1 MDDGWSSSSAQ
12 VGYAMNAIPDRWNPY
27 FMADGSALKSV
38 LMDHFASERRRVG
51 FVMGRGFDPRMNSGL
66 TWLSETKAVESLE
79 VALITFNEGEQSAS
93 RNYEQGV
100 NQNLSELN
108 SLVPSDR
115 IIPKAVSMWSNDGR
129 RQTSRSAERVFRSY
143 LEISKYTDLIVDV
156 SALPRSIY
164 FPIIAKLL
172 HLIDSQQ
179 KPSPNLLVL
188 VSENPELDTSII
200 EQDIDEEADFLHPFR
215 GGADRE
221 ARAVVPRVWYPILG
235 EGQQL
240 QLERIR
246 ALVKPDEIC
255 PMLPA
260 PARNPRRGDAL
271 IAEYHTLLFDAF
283 DIEPGNIL
291 YGSELNPF
299 EAYRQLRTAILHY
312 QDALAPIG
320 GSRHV
325 LSALSSKLLSFS
337 TLLVAYE
344 LKKAGIDIGI
354 AHIEADGYAMEVD
367 VARHTGSTLYGLWLT
382 GEIYA

>member
-1 MDDGWSSSSAQ
+1 
-12 VGYAMNAIPDRWNPY
+12 MNVASDRWNPY
-27 FMADGSALKSV
+27 FMAEGSALKSV
-38 LMDHFASERRRVG
+38 LMDHFASEERRVG
-51 FVMGRGFDPRMNSGL
+51 FVMGRGFDPRMNLGL
-66 TWLSETKAVESLE
+66 RWLSETKAGESLE
-79 VALITFNEGEQSAS
+79 VVLISFNEGEQSAS
-93 RNYEQGV
+93 RKYEEAV
-100 NQNLSELN
+100 KQNLLELS
-108 SLVPSDR
+108 SLVPAGR
-115 IIPKAVSMWSNDGR
+115 IIPKTVSMWSNDGR

-143 LEISKYTDLIVDV
+143 SEISKYTDLIVDV

-164 FPIIAKLL
+164 FPIVAKLL

-179 KPSPNLLVL
+179 KSSPNLIIL
-188 VSENPELDTSII
+188 VSENPELDTGII
-200 EQDIDEEADFLHPFR
+200 EQDVDEEADFLHPFR

-235 EGQQL
+235 EGQRL

-246 ALVKPDEIC
+246 TLVRPDEIC

-271 IAEYHTLLFDAF
+271 IVEYHTLLFDAF

-312 QDALAPIG
+312 QDALASIG

-344 LKKAGIDIGI
+344 LKKSGIDIGI
-354 AHIEADGYAMEVD
+354 AHIEADGYTIDFDAVKD
-367 VARHTGSTLYGLWLT
+367 TGSTLYGLWLA